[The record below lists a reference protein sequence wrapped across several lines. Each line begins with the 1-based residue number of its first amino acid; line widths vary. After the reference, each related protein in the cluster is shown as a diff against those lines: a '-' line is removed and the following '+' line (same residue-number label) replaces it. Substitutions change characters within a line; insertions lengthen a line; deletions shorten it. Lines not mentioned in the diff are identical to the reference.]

1 MKAFLVLLPLSLLL
15 AACSSAPVAE
25 DASQE
30 AAPAAAASTSDPTI
44 MAPAERL
51 DLKGYYE
58 VLTEKEP
65 SLAPLRKAGVSF
77 PVSQPEQGYLSV
89 TSPEIPRGGIVFE
102 LFPGDNHDLVVQ
114 EWKTC
119 GTGCSYSYSAYQFRG
134 SSYEKV
140 LLSNL
145 LPMDEITRHAKRHF
159 PRKKRGGR
167 LVPGWPRATHLR
179 LVLSS
184 GNKPIPLYVLR
195 EMTFSRREE
204 VSYFD
209 IGTLKWDPASGS
221 FTFQARAKAKSLG
234 KLDSH

>member
-1 MKAFLVLLPLSLLL
+1 MKALSVLLPLSLLL
-15 AACSSAPVAE
+15 AACSSAPVTE
-25 DASQE
+25 ESSSE
-30 AAPAAAASTSDPTI
+30 PVSGAAASTSDSSI

-58 VLTEKEP
+58 VLSEKEP
-65 SLAPLRKAGVSF
+65 SLEILKKPGVTF
-77 PVSQPEQGYLSV
+77 PVNRPDQGYLSV
-89 TSPEIPRGGIVFE
+89 ATPELPKGGIVFT
-102 LFPGDNHDLVVQ
+102 LFPGDAEDLVVQ
-114 EWKTC
+114 EWKSC
-119 GTGCSYSYSAYQFRG
+119 GTGCSYSYSAYRFRG
-134 SSYEKV
+134 PAYEKV

-145 LPMDEITRHAKRHF
+145 LPMDDITRHAKRLF

-179 LVLSS
+179 LMLAP

-209 IGTLKWDPASGS
+209 IGTVKWDPAAGA
-221 FTFQARAKAKSLG
+221 FTFQPRGKAKSLG